1 MTKKII
7 LFSIISLIISACS
20 TAPTAPITAI
30 YKTLVIERTEQTLL
44 SEYSARLSGRQVVEV
59 RPQVSGQITQILIEE
74 GQKVHK
80 GQTLFI
86 IDQVPYQAAL
96 KEAEATVKNAEAQLA
111 TAKLNL
117 ESTEMLH
124 ENNVVRDYD
133 LQSARNNCSIA
144 EASLMQA
151 QAQELNARNNLS
163 YTTIKSPVDGVAG
176 MISYRVGALVS
187 SSSSEPL
194 VTVADD
200 NVIYAYFSMTEGQIL
215 DLTENYGSTD
225 ALIRQMPDV
234 SLRMNNGKIYAET
247 GRVGAV
253 SGIVSSGTNAV
264 TIRADF
270 ANNQGVLK
278 DGGSGAVIV
287 PTQMKDCIVIPQS
300 ATFELQDKI
309 FAYKVVNSKAT
320 SVQIKVY
327 RLNNGT
333 DYVVESGLAEGDT
346 IIAEGAGLV
355 REDALVTTKN
365 EEKEP
370 AQQDTTTTE
379 PQEITDEIAPKPPEV
394 TANTPSDSVAS
405 RMIIPEFP

>member
-1 MTKKII
+1 MDRRIVLI
-7 LFSIISLIISACS
+7 CCISIIINACS
-20 TAPTAPITAI
+20 EAPQTQTTAI

-44 SEYSARLSGRQVVEV
+44 SEYSARLTGRQVVEV
-59 RPQVSGQITQILIEE
+59 RPQVSGQITQILIDE
-74 GQKVHK
+74 GQQIHK
-80 GQTLFI
+80 GQALFI

-96 KEAEATVKNAEAQLA
+96 KEAEASVKNAEAQLA

-144 EASLMQA
+144 EAALMQA

-163 YTTIKSPVDGVAG
+163 YTTVKSPVDGVAG

-194 VTVADD
+194 ITVADD

-215 DLTENYGSTD
+215 DLTANYGSTD
-225 ALIRQMPDV
+225 ALIREMSDV
-234 SLRMNNGKIYAET
+234 SLKMNNGKIYSET
-247 GRVGAV
+247 GRIAAV

-270 ANNQGVLK
+270 PNNQRVLK
-278 DGGSGAVIV
+278 DGGSGAVVV
-287 PTQMKDCIVIPQS
+287 PTYMKDCIVIPQS

-309 FAYKVVNSKAT
+309 FAYKVVDSKAT
-320 SVQIKVY
+320 SVPIKVY

-333 DYVVESGLAEGDT
+333 EYIVESGLTEGDT

-355 REDALVTTKN
+355 REGALVTTKS
-365 EEKEP
+365 EE
-370 AQQDTTTTE
+370 Q
-379 PQEITDEIAPKPPEV
+379 
-394 TANTPSDSVAS
+394 
-405 RMIIPEFP
+405 